1 MSTQLGRSFKGKLS
15 DCEQDEDHKEYEFDY
30 GAFATDDLEEDEE
43 DTSLISVV
51 KRILA
56 APKVE
61 EEDWRRTSIF
71 QMLVH
76 CGNQAKKLI
85 IDGRSC
91 MNVVSSSMDHGYT
104 T

>member
-30 GAFATDDLEEDEE
+30 GAFATDDLEDEE

-71 QMLVH
+71 QMLV
-76 CGNQAKKLI
+76 CCENQAKKLI
-85 IDGRSC
+85 IDGGSC
-91 MNVVSSSMDHGYT
+91 INVVSSSTDHS
-104 T
+104 